1 MKKIIK
7 IIGIFTSVIIAILL
21 LIIIISYTNH
31 KIQLSKEKE
40 LFIPNGQIVLVND
53 HEIHTYTEGLGKNT
67 LVFMSGGGTS
77 SPVLDF
83 KSLYSLFSNE
93 YKIAVVEKSGY
104 GFSQDKNSSRDIHTL
119 VEETRLALSKSGL
132 EPPYI
137 LYPHS
142 MSGIEALYWSE
153 QYPEEVKAIIGLD
166 MAVPEIYEDFPI
178 NPFIIRLSAFGSNI
192 GITRFFPSIVEDS
205 AAIKFG
211 NLTEEEK
218 NIYRAV
224 FYRRTLTKSMQNEIK
239 EIQSNAEIVKQNK
252 TSNVPMLFFI
262 SNGEGTGWDKD
273 KWINSQIEY
282 IESISMGKYIK
293 LDSGHYVHDIKYEKI
308 AEESIKFIED
318 L

>member
-1 MKKIIK
+1 
-7 IIGIFTSVIIAILL
+7 
-21 LIIIISYTNH
+21 
-31 KIQLSKEKE
+31 
-40 LFIPNGQIVLVND
+40 
-53 HEIHTYTEGLGKNT
+53 
-67 LVFMSGGGTS
+67 
-77 SPVLDF
+77 
-83 KSLYSLFSNE
+83 
-93 YKIAVVEKSGY
+93 
-104 GFSQDKNSSRDIHTL
+104 
-119 VEETRLALSKSGL
+119 
-132 EPPYI
+132 
-137 LYPHS
+137 